1 MNHRMEMAKYAYKA
15 VPYYRGLAEE
25 NPLIM
30 TWIEKGEWEKL
41 PLIEKNEIVLK
52 QDKFMS
58 DDYLGELVMGRL
70 SRSHTSGST
79 GTYLDVYWSKSDLSA
94 SLLPLW
100 MERYRQ
106 AGVRTN
112 DRVCLFNTTLQE
124 EYQIK
129 GNKMIV
135 SKQQLDRKK
144 MIKMYKKM
152 KEFKPV
158 WLLLHP
164 GIAQML
170 LKIVREE
177 NLPILPDLKYVELTG
192 EMVLDGV
199 KENLEKTFL
208 CPVRGH
214 YGTMEVSTIGY
225 ESEETCQVFDKS
237 TYVEIIDDNGKIVND
252 GELGNIYVTSLHNR
266 AMPFVRYGIGDLGRI
281 VSKCGGKT
289 QLELSH
295 ARKNDLLTLPDGSKR
310 LPDIL
315 LGPVEQINQSMER
328 MIYQFQVFQQS
339 QNSLLINVVLDNDM
353 EGGEF
358 EELYQKLFK
367 EEWKEEFNWKFQY
380 SNDVQV
386 NQETGKSGWFFSQ
399 V

>member
-1 MNHRMEMAKYAYKA
+1 MEMAKYAYKA

-152 KEFKPV
+152 K
-158 WLLLHP
+158 
-164 GIAQML
+164 
-170 LKIVREE
+170 KITHEW
-177 NLPILPDLKYVELTG
+177 
-192 EMVLDGV
+192 
-199 KENLEKTFL
+199 FL
-208 CPVRGH
+208 
-214 YGTMEVSTIGY
+214 
-225 ESEETCQVFDKS
+225 
-237 TYVEIIDDNGKIVND
+237 
-252 GELGNIYVTSLHNR
+252 
-266 AMPFVRYGIGDLGRI
+266 
-281 VSKCGGKT
+281 
-289 QLELSH
+289 
-295 ARKNDLLTLPDGSKR
+295 
-310 LPDIL
+310 
-315 LGPVEQINQSMER
+315 
-328 MIYQFQVFQQS
+328 
-339 QNSLLINVVLDNDM
+339 
-353 EGGEF
+353 
-358 EELYQKLFK
+358 
-367 EEWKEEFNWKFQY
+367 
-380 SNDVQV
+380 
-386 NQETGKSGWFFSQ
+386 
-399 V
+399 